1 MRSEEVNGVVIQY
14 PDAVSFC
21 FNTMPVL
28 VKGYGGTYINVAITN
43 NNTLKTVTEKRN
55 LFGGDCFF
63 DLSYYVRSLFL
74 TDTIGDTSGN
84 DAMTMVEYS
93 VSVMLFNGAT
103 QEGSLI
109 FDTHVVWGSLGMGE
123 VFDKYSRLKY
133 YRNLPF
139 TFSVYYPY
147 ENAARMEVYADGT
160 KVLDFNS
167 SRGIKNF
174 NPSQFGYPDKVEFKT
189 EDKTI
194 TYIADDCTDG
204 VYLRWLDRQ
213 GFIRYWLFKR
223 GASSYEVKDALD
235 VRRSDMQGHT
245 ERRISKA
252 ENAMFKACAPLVDGD
267 TFDMLRE
274 LATSPLVDM
283 YIGKDEDDVPQ
294 WLAVNVKSDTIEK
307 TRETLQDFEITILLP
322 ETRLQSI

>member
-1 MRSEEVNGVVIQY
+1 MRSEEINGIVVEY

-21 FNTMPVL
+21 FNNMPVL
-28 VKGYGGTYINVAITN
+28 VKGYGGTYVNVAITN
-43 NNTLKTVTEKRN
+43 NNTLKTVAEKRK
-55 LFGGDCFF
+55 LFGGECFF

-74 TDTIGDTSGN
+74 TDTFGDTDERN
-84 DAMTMVEYS
+84 AMTMVEYS
-93 VSVMLFNGAT
+93 VSVMLFNGDT
-103 QEGSLI
+103 QEGSVI
-109 FDTHVVWGSLGMGE
+109 FDTHVVWGALGVGE

-139 TFSVYYPY
+139 TFSIYYPY
-147 ENAARMEVYADGT
+147 ENAALMEVHADGEMS
-160 KVLDFNS
+160 LAFYS

-174 NPSQFGYPDKVEFKT
+174 NPSEFNYPDKVEFVG
-189 EDKTI
+189 EDKTT

-213 GFIRYWLFKR
+213 GFMRYWLFK
-223 GASSYEVKDALD
+223 GGTSSYEVKDSLD
-235 VRRSDMQGHT
+235 VRRSDMHGYT

-252 ENAMFKACAPLVDGD
+252 ENAIFKACAPLVDGD

-274 LATSPLVDM
+274 VATSPMVDM
-283 YIGKDEDDVPQ
+283 YIGNDEEDVPQ
-294 WLAVNVKSDTIEK
+294 WLAVNVKSETIEK

-322 ETRLQSI
+322 ETRLQSL